1 MLTSKNK
8 KEVSN
13 KKPNFIP
20 HGAGKKERM
29 KKKPKVNK
37 KKEIENI
44 REEL

>member
-1 MLTSKNK
+1 MLTSRNK

-13 KKPNFIP
+13 KKPNFTP
-20 HGAGKKERM
+20 QRAGKKER

-37 KKEIENI
+37 KKEIRKI